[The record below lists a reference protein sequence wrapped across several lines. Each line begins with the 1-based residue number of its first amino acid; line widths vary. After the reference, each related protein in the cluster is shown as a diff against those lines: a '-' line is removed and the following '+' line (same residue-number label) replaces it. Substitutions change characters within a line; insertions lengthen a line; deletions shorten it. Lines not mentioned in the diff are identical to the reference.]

1 MKSFIENQLE
11 SVGKNEINILLFR
24 RNDKD
29 IIIILTLM
37 RNSTFSHNT
46 KVK

>member
-37 RNSTFSHNT
+37 RNSNFSHNT